1 MSAPTVDISS
11 LAEMADEVLED
22 TELARRNVGALLELL
37 RGCPPDYKITG
48 CLFASL
54 LTTALLHLENSL
66 DAMKPLRNNL
76 HQGVMA

>member
-1 MSAPTVDISS
+1 MSTPTAEASS

-54 LTTALLHLENSL
+54 LTTALMHLESSL
-66 DAMKPLRNNL
+66 DVMKPLRKNL
-76 HQGVMA
+76 HEGVMA